1 MALNPPP
8 LPLGPPI
15 NLLLYIQGPA
25 IVKRRRGRPA
35 SSTNTNRVNTST
47 HREPS
52 AFKRNTRYT
61 RYGRRRGRGHAR
73 GGSLQASSRGGSTQI
88 SSHSALQATA
98 QSN

>member
-8 LPLGPPI
+8 LPHGPPI
-15 NLLLYIQGPA
+15 NPLLRIQEPA

-47 HREPS
+47 RREPS
-52 AFKRNTRYT
+52 AFKRNTGYT
-61 RYGRRRGRGHAR
+61 RRGRAR
-73 GGSLQASSRGGSTQI
+73 GGSSQALSRGSSTQI
-88 SSHSALQATA
+88 SLRSALRATA